1 MNQSVIKPTLI
12 QEVSLTGA
20 VLDGDAY
27 PEYKTDTFINTYFI
41 ERVLPTKRSEVMAV
55 TVSGKVAYVL
65 RKDIE
70 SYFPVQSNTAVET

>member
-1 MNQSVIKPTLI
+1 MNQSVIKPILV

-20 VLDGDAY
+20 VLDGDAA
-27 PEYKTDTFINTYFI
+27 PQYKTDTFVNAYFI
-41 ERVLPTKRSEVMAV
+41 ERVLPTKRTEVMAV

-70 SYFPVQSNTAVET
+70 TYFPVQTNVAVET